1 VNSSS
6 DWPPVLQRHLEEHD
20 GLPRLVEPL
29 ASGQSQA
36 AVSRVHFASR
46 SLILKYCER
55 DAEYRFYTQIAP
67 RLLAHGVGVPEL
79 CWSVTVG
86 ATCWLPLEDIPQPVP
101 PARQLAD
108 PEMIAML
115 RRLHTLQLQPMPDLA
130 QFVRPRWTDDLTQSI
145 AAQLPHD
152 LGQLL
157 AHLQSRHQYLF
168 QPTCPISGDP
178 NPTNWGVRTDGKL
191 ALFDWDRFGAGTPA
205 IDLAITI
212 PNLGDTFAYHRV
224 AACYFEAQAVEA
236 SSAVETRAHDIA
248 IAKVW
253 SVVHYLSEG
262 TGRHTARV
270 IQALPCWLEGIHAIE
285 VSAGC

>member
-1 VNSSS
+1 VYSSS
-6 DWPPVLQRHLEEHD
+6 DWPPVLQRHLEEHY
-20 GLPRLVEPL
+20 GMPRLVEPL
-29 ASGQSQA
+29 TSGQSQA
-36 AVSRVHFASR
+36 TVSRVHFASQ
-46 SLILKYCER
+46 SLILKHCRR
-55 DAEYRFYTQIAP
+55 DAEYRFYMQIAP
-67 RLLAHGVGVPEL
+67 RLLAHGIGVPEL
-79 CWSVTVG
+79 CWSLKAG
-86 ATCWLPLEDIPQPVP
+86 ATCWLLLEDIPLPVP

-115 RRLHTLQLQPMPDLA
+115 RRLHSLQLQPMPDLA
-130 QFVRPRWTDDLTQSI
+130 QFVRPRWTDDLTQSV
-145 AAQLPHD
+145 AARLPYD

-157 AHLQSRHQYLF
+157 ALLQSRHQYLF

-191 ALFDWDRFGAGTPA
+191 VLFDWERFGAGTPA

-224 AACYFEAQAVEA
+224 AARYLEEQDVTAP
-236 SSAVETRAHDIA
+236 SAAETLAHDVA

-262 TGRHTARV
+262 TGRYADRV

-285 VSAGC
+285 VCAGC